1 MVKRPRCAYC
11 GRAFTPAR
19 RGRPPKYCSASHRQM
34 AYVLRRFDL
43 PFFRRRRVR
52 LELGQAI
59 EDVRTKDGIERA
71 VIAVLCNL
79 GFSLPEPRNL
89 RACA

>member
-1 MVKRPRCAYC
+1 
-11 GRAFTPAR
+11 
-19 RGRPPKYCSASHRQM
+19 M

-71 VIAVLCNL
+71 VIAVLRNL
-79 GFSLPEPRNL
+79 GLWLSEPRNF